1 MQVQTPTK
9 FRTKT
14 TSPIWQPSC
23 KAFKEDLL
31 LQPDP
36 DEEEDEEVACTHGT
50 SNLLDLN
57 QLFNSSENDQRS
69 KAAPSTSLTRS
80 DSQPAVNPLE
90 NLTQVLLS
98 TNKKSPNIEGEI
110 AGLMDNVLTG
120 ELKPLLSN
128 GQWQF

>member
-1 MQVQTPTK
+1 MQVQTPTEL
-9 FRTKT
+9 RTKT
-14 TSPIWQPSC
+14 TGTIWQPSC

-36 DEEEDEEVACTHGT
+36 DEEEEDEEVTGTHGT

-57 QLFNSSENDQRS
+57 QLFDSSENDQHS
-69 KAAPSTSLTRS
+69 KAAPSTSLTRP

-90 NLTQVLLS
+90 NLTQALLS
-98 TNKKSPNIEGEI
+98 TNKKTPNIEGEI

-120 ELKPLLSN
+120 ELKP
-128 GQWQF
+128 